1 MERMLIFGH
10 RGASAHARQNTTAA
24 YALAIEEGADG
35 VELDVRRSRDGVI
48 IIHHDDRPASDAT
61 PFVELDFREI
71 RATSPWVP
79 TLDEA
84 WEAIGPQAKM
94 NIEIKNT
101 HGQADYDPTNR
112 LGSSVAR
119 WIEDHDAT
127 DRVLVSS
134 LNAHTLAA
142 VKRGCPA
149 PTGLVVTAWIDPVAA
164 IGEAHRSG
172 DAFVSLSVAATL
184 PRAEEIVTAAADL
197 DVLVWTVNDPEQ
209 TLALAAA
216 GIDGIF
222 TDDPAMMIA
231 ALSETP

>member
-1 MERMLIFGH
+1 MEHTLIFGH
-10 RGASAHARQNTTAA
+10 RGASAHRRQNTVEA
-24 YALAIEEGADG
+24 YSLAIEQGADG
-35 VELDVRRSRDGVI
+35 VELDARRSRDGVI
-48 IIHHDDRPASDAT
+48 IVHHDDRPAPDAA

-84 WEAIGPQAKM
+84 WQAIGDSALM

-112 LGSSVAR
+112 VGSAVAR
-119 WIEDHDAT
+119 WIREHDAS

-142 VKRGCPA
+142 VKRECEVR
-149 PTGLVVTAWIDPVAA
+149 TGLVVTVWIDPVAA
-164 IGEAHRSG
+164 IGEAKRTG
-172 DAFVSLSVAATL
+172 DAFVSLSVEATL
-184 PRAEEIVTAAADL
+184 PRMAEIVDAAGDL
-197 DVLVWTVNDPEQ
+197 DVLVWTVNDPDQ
-209 TLALAAA
+209 GIALAT
-216 GIDGIF
+216 GDIGGIF

-231 ALSETP
+231 AINAER